1 MTVLSL
7 CGFTQ
12 SCYCVIVIDAL
23 YYSYLQDPKHVSV
36 TSFFCGICAL
46 RKSDIIQQQLKFT
59 VQT

>member
-36 TSFFCGICAL
+36 TSFFVAYVHYEKVIL
-46 RKSDIIQQQLKFT
+46 FSSN
-59 VQT
+59 